1 METFKQGIS
10 VNQTINP
17 SKNHMEEGQFSLMR
31 KVFRESATSSHRNN
45 EGSTLN
51 LSFVD
56 NSSYISRKKALA
68 IGKHSHINETNPFVS
83 YRSYDPVY
91 VHHII
96 RKQHSSGSV
105 VPKKAQIPK
114 YHI

>member
-1 METFKQGIS
+1 MNVFKQGIS
-10 VNQTINP
+10 VNKGTNP

-31 KVFRESATSSHRNN
+31 KVFRESVSTHRNN
-45 EGSTLN
+45 EGATQN

-68 IGKHSHINETNPFVS
+68 IGKHSHITKANPIIS

-91 VHHII
+91 VNHVI

-114 YHI
+114 

>member
-10 VNQTINP
+10 VNETKNP

-31 KVFRESATSSHRNN
+31 KVFRQSISTHRNN
-45 EGSTLN
+45 AGATLN
-51 LSFVD
+51 LSFQD
-56 NSSYISRKKALA
+56 NSSYLARKKAIAL
-68 IGKHSHINETNPFVS
+68 GKMTFSGNSLQSVS

-91 VHHII
+91 VGHII

-105 VPKKAQIPK
+105 APKKRGIARA
-114 YHI
+114 

>member
-1 METFKQGIS
+1 MNVFKQGIS
-10 VNQTINP
+10 VNKGTNP

-31 KVFRESATSSHRNN
+31 KVFRESTSTHRNN
-45 EGSTLN
+45 EGATQN
-51 LSFVD
+51 LSFID

-68 IGKHSHINETNPFVS
+68 IGKHSHITKANPIVS

-91 VHHII
+91 VNHVI

-114 YHI
+114 